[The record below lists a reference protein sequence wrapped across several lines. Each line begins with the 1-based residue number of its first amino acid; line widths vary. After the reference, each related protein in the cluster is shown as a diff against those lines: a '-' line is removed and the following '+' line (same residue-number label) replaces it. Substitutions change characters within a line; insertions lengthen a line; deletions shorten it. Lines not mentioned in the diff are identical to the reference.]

1 MNKHTK
7 TYLSLKQAANRA
19 YDLWKETED
28 EIEWE
33 AFGDLELDCSI
44 YAYENEDKIEW
55 DLT

>member
-1 MNKHTK
+1 MNKYTK
-7 TYLSLKQAANRA
+7 TYLSLKQAADRA